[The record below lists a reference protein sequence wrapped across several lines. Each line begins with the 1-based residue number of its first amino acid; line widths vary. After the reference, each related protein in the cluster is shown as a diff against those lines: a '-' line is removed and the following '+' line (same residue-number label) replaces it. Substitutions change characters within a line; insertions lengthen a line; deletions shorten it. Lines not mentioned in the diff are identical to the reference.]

1 MTAAPTTQPPRMLT
15 PRGPLCEDSIH
26 AFEADLAATTTGEVV
41 VDLREVTVFSAA
53 AMRVV
58 AEARRR
64 GTTVHLVN
72 PSELTAQALEVV
84 GLATH

>member
-1 MTAAPTTQPPRMLT
+1 MTAVPTTQTHRLLT

-26 AFEADLAATTTGEVV
+26 VFEADLVDATGEVV
-41 VDLREVTVFSAA
+41 VDLSEVTIFSAA

-64 GTTVHLVN
+64 GLTVHLVN
-72 PSELTAQALEVV
+72 PTELAARSLEVV

>member
-1 MTAAPTTQPPRMLT
+1 MTTIPTTQPHRLA
-15 PRGPLCEDSIH
+15 PRGPLCEDTI
-26 AFEADLAATTTGEVV
+26 AGFQAALRAGDEVV
-41 VDLREVTVFSAA
+41 VDLRDVTIFSAA

-64 GTTVHLVN
+64 GTRVHLIN
-72 PSELTAQALEVV
+72 PSDLTARSLEVV

>member
-15 PRGPLCEDSIH
+15 PRGPLCEDSIDR
-26 AFEADLAATTTGEVV
+26 FEADLAETTGEVV
-41 VDLREVTVFSAA
+41 VDLREVTIFSAA

-64 GTTVHLVN
+64 GTTVRLVN

>member
-1 MTAAPTTQPPRMLT
+1 MTAAPTRQPPRMLT
-15 PRGPLCEDSIH
+15 PRGPLCEDSIG
-26 AFEADLAATTTGEVV
+26 AFEADLAETAGEVV
-41 VDLREVTVFSAA
+41 VDLTEVTVFSAA

-64 GTTVHLVN
+64 GITVRLVN

-84 GLATH
+84 GLATN

>member
-1 MTAAPTTQPPRMLT
+1 MTAVPTTQPPQLLT
-15 PRGPLCEDSIH
+15 PRGPLCEDSI
-26 AFEADLAATTTGEVV
+26 AGFQADLAAASGEVV
-41 VDLREVTVFSAA
+41 VDLAEVTVFSAA

-64 GTTVHLVN
+64 GTRVRLVN
-72 PSELTAQALEVV
+72 PSELTARALDVV